1 MERAIFTYC
10 FSTCD
15 KGNAGW
21 GFYSCTKS
29 LLPHIEAQDAVSGL
43 LNGTNYSIPELKRQ
57 WFTQDCDL
65 AKEEASIRAYHP
77 EKFAYRIAEYA
88 GTQLAVLN
96 YGKNLG
102 RETQGQLRPGNSL
115 VYSLVG
121 DPGELTTYPACYY
134 GDPEFAA
141 MRRDSFVEGQ
151 NTVPTP
157 RLTPVKPTPHGIIT
171 EENVMAFLMADE
183 SRPEQLVSLFYA
195 MIGERSGLHRA
206 VIICDTKEN
215 IIYWIAALTML
226 LPEEIAKKVFF
237 TTYDYLGTESRM
249 EIPTAYHL
257 CGVYSPTANGLDEC
271 RATAYDVDALA
282 NSTAAVLFDAECIIV
297 PNVKT
302 DAFAEVI
309 RAFAAGNPEPLRQYR
324 EGIISYTSYRDFGS
338 EYTKFYPMETLKPEL
353 FSYYSN
359 ALKRKML
366 EQTYPAIRNPRAST
380 AALMQACEITCI
392 ALDDKFLDIDIVK
405 KDVVKLAEWLMLR
418 PDADTEFLEHLL
430 PLFQRIGIE
439 SPETLI
445 KNLLAQRM
453 PYILESYRDGNTTSE
468 RMMQLTRL
476 LSPFNT
482 ADRALLRQLLN
493 AVSDHSVSGCRM
505 REEAVLK
512 MLDDAFGVAEP
523 AVKSSGVL
531 HLFEL
536 VDVTSQTAI
545 TKFFEHA
552 MSLYQRWTPNRR
564 IDMLRAVD
572 KAEDPNVRRWFFS
585 LFEDWMHTQKY
596 SAVELLRF
604 QNTFV
609 KAQISFAG
617 SMHDICREAI
627 ERERD
632 PNARLAAL
640 KEYIR
645 LNHENSFFDPKW
657 CIGVA
662 GQILADQNTMTLNQ
676 IAEAAL
682 DIAAPCGFTQHF
694 INRTGKAAE
703 AVGYNK
709 SAWKKAVN
717 NAADPEYSAKP
728 LDDVRKQLIHAV
740 ETYMQT
746 QEPTE
751 GSKAEKEKPREE
763 QAPSSFA
770 ELGKK
775 KQGGLFGFMKR
786 KK

>member
-1 MERAIFTYC
+1 MERSIFTYC

-21 GFYSCTKS
+21 GFYACTDA
-29 LLPHIEAQDAVSGL
+29 LLPHIKAQDNIASL

-57 WFTQDCDL
+57 WFTPDCDL
-65 AKEEASIRAYHP
+65 AKEEASIRAHHP
-77 EKFAYRIAEYA
+77 EKFAYRVADND
-88 GTQLAVLN
+88 GKPLAVLT

-102 RETQGQLRPGNSL
+102 RETQGQLRPGNAL
-115 VYSLVG
+115 VYTLAG
-121 DPGELTTYPACYY
+121 NPDELTTYPACYY

-141 MRRDSFVEGQ
+141 MRRDSFIEGK

-157 RLTPVKPTPHGIIT
+157 RLTPVKPTLHGIIT
-171 EENVMAFLMADE
+171 EENIMAFLMADE
-183 SRPEQLVSLFYA
+183 SRPEQLVSLFYS

-206 VIICDTKEN
+206 VILCDTKEN

-226 LPEEIAKKVFF
+226 LPEEIARKIFF

-249 EIPTAYHL
+249 EIPTGYHL
-257 CGVYSPTANGLDEC
+257 CGVYSPTANGLEEC

-324 EGIISYTSYRDFGS
+324 NGIISYTSYRDFGTD
-338 EYTKFYPMETLKPEL
+338 YTKFYPMETLKPEL

-366 EQTYPAIRNPRAST
+366 EQTYPAIRNPRASA

-392 ALDDKFLDIDIVK
+392 AIDDKFLDIDIVR
-405 KDVVKLAEWLMLR
+405 KDVTKLTEWLMLR
-418 PDADTEFLEHLL
+418 SDADTDFFEHLL

-445 KNLLAQRM
+445 KNLLTQRM
-453 PYILESYRDGNTTSE
+453 PYILESYRDGNTTTE
-468 RMMQLTRL
+468 RLIRLTKL

-482 ADRALLRQLLN
+482 ADRALLRQMFN
-493 AVSDHSVSGCRM
+493 AISDHSVSGCRL
-505 REEAVLK
+505 RDEAVHQ
-512 MLDDAFGVAEP
+512 MLDEYYGTAEP
-523 AVKSSGVL
+523 SVKCTGVL

-536 VDVTSQTAI
+536 VDVTSQTAV

-552 MSLYQRWTPNRR
+552 MELYPRWTPSRR

-609 KAQISFAG
+609 KAQISYAG

-632 PNARLAAL
+632 LNARFAAL

-657 CIGVA
+657 CIGVV
-662 GQILADQNTMTLNQ
+662 GQILSEQNFMTLNQ
-676 IAEAAL
+676 IAETAL

-703 AVGYNK
+703 AAGYSK

-717 NAADPEYSAKP
+717 NAPDPEFSAKP
-728 LDDVRKQLIHAV
+728 LDDVRKQLIHTV
-740 ETYMQT
+740 ENYIQT
-746 QEPTE
+746 QDPAAD
-751 GSKAEKEKPREE
+751 SKKEKEKSRAE
-763 QAPSSFA
+763 QPPSSFE
-770 ELGKK
+770 ELTKK